1 LNFALQEVA
10 TSTGQAWWSG
20 RGDGLFNALITRT
33 LALTDAVV
41 PITLTFATRYDIETD
56 FDYGYVRVRT
66 GGLWTSLP
74 IRSGDQVITTND
86 DPNGRNYYGNG
97 LTGQSPGWIQA
108 QVDLSAYAGQ
118 TVQFQFY
125 YVTDDGNIHDGWYL
139 DNLELRDARG
149 VRFRDD
155 VESGPGGWLAEPFNG
170 WRIVGPGRW
179 MLPLSPEDEARPG
192 RPGTTVEHPVVV
204 RNATGGVATV
214 DLSVS
219 GGTWAAAIR
228 PNRIFLGHD
237 ATATITVSV
246 SVPPTA
252 TLGGF
257 SRTTLRASA
266 SADASAEA
274 LSTTPTVANQ
284 TTLDTYAGSG
294 RYGYVAN
301 YYGHYENAPF
311 PGEDDVAIFD
321 RETGQRVGKLVVGPG
336 TPAFLAW
343 SPDRSR
349 LYVSTESGGT
359 VVAIDTARNIVV
371 GRVTGLGAP
380 WPLVVAP
387 DGKVYVLD
395 YLADAV
401 QVIDPV
407 GLTVIASITD
417 PGIPSG
423 GWWDLALSPDG
434 TKLYVTAIAWTE
446 EGFDP
451 YPLTVFDLAT
461 GRTTWVETGLHS
473 PLWVSVSP
481 DGQWA
486 YIVSPLDNRASA
498 IDTTTLTTRTITLR
512 VGPAGAGG
520 FRAAFSPDGHRV
532 YVPRGRGPL
541 LTIGWPDKPSES
553 FVSVVD
559 LVAATEVATITVGA
573 NPAGMAISPN
583 GQVGYVVN
591 ADQGT
596 VSEIDLSVNRAIRT
610 FVVGNT
616 LMDVAVAGVVETPT
630 ATPTPT
636 ATATATPTPT
646 ATATAMPTPT
656 ATATATQA
664 PARYW
669 VYLPFIAR
677 K

>member
-1 LNFALQEVA
+1 
-10 TSTGQAWWSG
+10 
-20 RGDGLFNALITRT
+20 
-33 LALTDAVV
+33 
-41 PITLTFATRYDIETD
+41 
-56 FDYGYVRVRT
+56 
-66 GGLWTSLP
+66 
-74 IRSGDQVITTND
+74 
-86 DPNGRNYYGNG
+86 
-97 LTGQSPGWIQA
+97 
-108 QVDLSAYAGQ
+108 
-118 TVQFQFY
+118 
-125 YVTDDGNIHDGWYL
+125 
-139 DNLELRDARG
+139 
-149 VRFRDD
+149 
-155 VESGPGGWLAEPFNG
+155 
-170 WRIVGPGRW
+170 
-179 MLPLSPEDEARPG
+179 
-192 RPGTTVEHPVVV
+192 
-204 RNATGGVATV
+204 
-214 DLSVS
+214 
-219 GGTWAAAIR
+219 
-228 PNRIFLGHD
+228 
-237 ATATITVSV
+237 
-246 SVPPTA
+246 
-252 TLGGF
+252 
-257 SRTTLRASA
+257 
-266 SADASAEA
+266 
-274 LSTTPTVANQ
+274 
-284 TTLDTYAGSG
+284 
-294 RYGYVAN
+294 
-301 YYGHYENAPF
+301 
-311 PGEDDVAIFD
+311 
-321 RETGQRVGKLVVGPG
+321 
-336 TPAFLAW
+336 
-343 SPDRSR
+343 
-349 LYVSTESGGT
+349 
-359 VVAIDTARNIVV
+359 
-371 GRVTGLGAP
+371 
-380 WPLVVAP
+380 
-387 DGKVYVLD
+387 
-395 YLADAV
+395 
-401 QVIDPV
+401 
-407 GLTVIASITD
+407 
-417 PGIPSG
+417 
-423 GWWDLALSPDG
+423 
-434 TKLYVTAIAWTE
+434 
-446 EGFDP
+446 
-451 YPLTVFDLAT
+451 LTVFDLAT